1 MFELYIHYGMKIVG
15 KLFLVTG
22 LLFLL
27 GLWKVLAGVTG
38 AEERTFLMIF
48 VIGSATFA
56 GMGGLL
62 LLVSRFME
70 KPEISEKTPEILAL
84 ARLWR
89 VISFAALGI
98 VLFSAVPVLAVFCLT
113 VDARDW
119 LQWQDVTE
127 TGTFLSREDTNILA
141 DETPLFR
148 CRFQVIT
155 PQGEKVEWESYST
168 ETYTEADAVPLQRS
182 GTLYRVRGT
191 QFGIM
196 DSTSSALLLCMLL
209 GYLTPLILCIQG
221 IRKLGRFVK
230 EAG

>member
-119 LQWQDVTE
+119 LQ
-127 TGTFLSREDTNILA
+127 
-141 DETPLFR
+141 
-148 CRFQVIT
+148 
-155 PQGEKVEWESYST
+155 
-168 ETYTEADAVPLQRS
+168 
-182 GTLYRVRGT
+182 
-191 QFGIM
+191 
-196 DSTSSALLLCMLL
+196 
-209 GYLTPLILCIQG
+209 
-221 IRKLGRFVK
+221 
-230 EAG
+230 